1 MGLPVLYY
9 RGICMIYTLTINPS
23 LDYIM
28 EMDELNV
35 GKMNRSRDTYVL
47 PGGKG
52 INVSWVLTSL
62 GIENVAV
69 LPVAGFTGKKLL
81 GLLSEKQITYDALFL
96 KKGDTRINVKV
107 LAGAET
113 ELNAPGPEISD
124 EEQKALMEKLD
135 KLSEGDCLVLSG
147 SVPSSLGEQFYARIM
162 EHLAHKNVKIVVD
175 TIGENLKNALA
186 QKPFLVKPNKEEL
199 EALFDTK
206 TESPEEL
213 LKLAKEVQKMG
224 AQNVS
229 VSKGAEGAILLTEGR
244 DVYEMAAPKG
254 KVVNTVGSGDSMVA
268 GFLAGYIQT
277 GDMERALKW
286 GIAAGSAG
294 AFSKNLATKEEIDA
308 LMKNL

>member
-1 MGLPVLYY
+1 
-9 RGICMIYTLTINPS
+9 MIYTLTINPS

-35 GKMNRSRDTYVL
+35 GTMNRSRTTYVL

-52 INVSWVLTSL
+52 INVSQVLTSL

-69 LPVAGFTGKKLL
+69 LPVGGFTGDKLL
-81 GLLSEKQITYDALFL
+81 SLLSEKQIAYDALCL

-113 ELNAPGPEISD
+113 ELNAPGPEIT
-124 EEQKALMEKLD
+124 ENEKNALMEKLT
-135 KLSEGDCLVLSG
+135 KLSEGDYLILSG
-147 SVPSSLGEQFYARIM
+147 SVPSSLGDYFYARIM
-162 EHLAHKNVKIVVD
+162 KHLVHKNVKIVVD
-175 TIGENLKNALA
+175 TIGENFKNALT

-213 LKLAKEVQKMG
+213 LNLAKEVQKMG
-224 AQNVS
+224 AQNVL
-229 VSKGAEGAILLTEGR
+229 VSKGADGAILLTESHE
-244 DVYEMAAPKG
+244 VYEVAAPKG
-254 KVVNTVGSGDSMVA
+254 NVANTVGAGDSMVA
-268 GFLAGYIQT
+268 GFLAGYLQK
-277 GDMERALKW
+277 GDMESALKW

-294 AFSKNLATKEEIDA
+294 AFSKNMATKEEIDA

>member
-28 EMDELNV
+28 EMDELNI

-69 LPVAGFTGKKLL
+69 LPVAGFTGEKLL
-81 GLLSEKQITYDALFL
+81 GLLSEKQIAYDALQL

-107 LAGAET
+107 LAAAET

-175 TIGENLKNALA
+175 TIGGNLKKSLG

-224 AQNVS
+224 AQNVL

-254 KVVNTVGSGDSMVA
+254 KVVNTVGAGDSMVA
-268 GFLAGYIQT
+268 GFLAGYLQT
-277 GDMERALKW
+277 GDMESALKW